1 MINLGLCCINTEL
14 RNKKPPVFCSRTC
27 IRRTFSVEKAKQLA
41 TQNIADLETMIEWN
55 EDHGIYC
62 FRLTSD
68 LFPRFTDTEVESY
81 TIDFAKESL
90 AEIGALIREYG
101 HRILAHPGQYN
112 QVGANTEKVLRS
124 TISELKNHA
133 DIFDAMGMDNNAV
146 LIVHG
151 GGIYN
156 DKAKTMDRWVDQY
169 FQLPE
174 NVQSRLVIENC
185 ENCYS
190 IDDVIQISK
199 RIRERGGELPVVFDS
214 HHYECWE
221 INHPDQ
227 PQSHYKEFIGDVVE
241 SWGDRYIVMHISNQ
255 GSGRLGHH
263 SDFITDFPECFQYF
277 VNELGLDFCLEVEA
291 KAKQEAIFDMKKKF
305 GHLVKFM

>member
-14 RNKKPPVFCSRTC
+14 RNRKPPVFNSRTC
-27 IRRTFSVEKAKQLA
+27 IRKTYTVEKAKELA

-55 EDHGIYC
+55 EKNGIYC
-62 FRLTSD
+62 FRLTSN
-68 LFPRFTDTEVESY
+68 LFPRFTDIEVEPY
-81 TIDFAKESL
+81 DINFAIEKL
-90 AEIGALIREYG
+90 AEIGELARDYG
-101 HRILAHPGQYN
+101 HRLLAHPGQYN
-112 QVGANTEKVLRS
+112 QVGANTEKVLKS
-124 TISELKNHA
+124 TIADLGHHA

-151 GGIYN
+151 GGTYG
-156 DKAKTMDRWVDQY
+156 DKEKTMDRWVDQY

-174 NVQSRLVIENC
+174 NVQKRLVIENC

-199 RIRERGGELPVVFDS
+199 RVRERGGELPVVFDS

-227 PQSHYKEFIGDVVE
+227 PQRHYKEFIQDVVD

-255 GSGRLGHH
+255 GTGKLGHH
-263 SDFITDFPECFQYF
+263 SDFIDKFPECFQYF
-277 VNELGLDFCLEVEA
+277 ANELKLEFCLEVEA
-291 KAKQEAIFDMKKKF
+291 KKKQEAVFDMKKKF
-305 GHLVKFM
+305 GDLVKFM